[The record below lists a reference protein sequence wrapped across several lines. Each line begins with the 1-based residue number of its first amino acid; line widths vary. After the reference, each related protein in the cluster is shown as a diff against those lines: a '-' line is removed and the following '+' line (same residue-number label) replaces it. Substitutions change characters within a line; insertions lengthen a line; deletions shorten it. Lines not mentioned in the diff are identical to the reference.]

1 MEEIED
7 EDMADN
13 KILDGVKEYCRIS
26 LDSGVTAYDEEL
38 IGHINTVLMML
49 NQMGVGPDGGFELTT
64 GNETWDQIIPD
75 NIKYPGIKDYVKIKV
90 RLLFDPEAF
99 TPNAKESAN
108 EMLKEIEW
116 RLNYKADAEREG
128 LIS

>member
-1 MEEIED
+1 
-7 EDMADN
+7 MADN
-13 KILDGVKEYCRIS
+13 NILDSVKKYCRIS
-26 LDSGVTAYDEEL
+26 LDSGVTAYDDEL

-49 NQMGVGPDGGFELTT
+49 NQMGVGPESGFELTT

-75 NIKYPGIKDYVKIKV
+75 SIKYSGIKDYVKIKV

-108 EMLKEIEW
+108 EMLREIEW

-128 LIS
+128 IIS

>member
-1 MEEIED
+1 
-7 EDMADN
+7 MADN
-13 KILDGVKEYCRIS
+13 KILDSVKAYCRIS
-26 LDSGVTAYDEEL
+26 IDSEVTAYDEEL

-49 NQMGVGPDGGFELTT
+49 NQMGVGPEGGFALET
-64 GNETWDQIIPD
+64 GDETWEQIIPD

-108 EMLKEIEW
+108 ESLREIEW
-116 RLNYKADAEREG
+116 RLNYKADAERAG

>member
-1 MEEIED
+1 
-7 EDMADN
+7 MADN
-13 KILDGVKEYCRIS
+13 KILDSVKAYCRIS
-26 LDSGVTAYDEEL
+26 IDSEVTAYDEEL

-64 GNETWDQIIPD
+64 GDETWDQIIPD

-116 RLNYKADAEREG
+116 RLNYKADAERAG
-128 LIS
+128 LVS

>member
-1 MEEIED
+1 
-7 EDMADN
+7 MADN
-13 KILDGVKEYCRIS
+13 KILDSVKAYCRIS
-26 LDSGVTAYDEEL
+26 IDSEVTAYDEEL

-49 NQMGVGPDGGFELTT
+49 NQMGVGPEGGFALET
-64 GNETWDQIIPD
+64 GDETWDQIIPD

-108 EMLKEIEW
+108 ESLREIEW
-116 RLNYKADAEREG
+116 RLNYKVDAERAG

>member
-1 MEEIED
+1 
-7 EDMADN
+7 MADN

-26 LDSGVTAYDEEL
+26 LDSGVTAYDDEL

-49 NQMGVGPDGGFELTT
+49 NQMGVGPEGGFEMET
-64 GNETWDQIIPD
+64 GEETWDQIIPD
-75 NIKYPGIKDYVKIKV
+75 GIKYPGIKDYIKIKV

-108 EMLKEIEW
+108 EMLREIEW
-116 RLNYKADAEREG
+116 RLNYKADAERNG
-128 LIS
+128 LPS

>member
-1 MEEIED
+1 
-7 EDMADN
+7 MADN
-13 KILDGVKEYCRIS
+13 NILDSVKKYCRIS
-26 LDSGVTAYDEEL
+26 LESGVTAYDDEL

-49 NQMGVGPDGGFELTT
+49 NQMGVGPESGFELID
-64 GNETWDQIIPD
+64 GSETWDQIIPD
-75 NIKYPGIKDYVKIKV
+75 SIKYSGIKDYVKIKV

-108 EMLKEIEW
+108 EMLREIEW

-128 LIS
+128 IIS

>member
-1 MEEIED
+1 
-7 EDMADN
+7 MADN

-26 LDSGVTAYDEEL
+26 LDSSVTAYDDEL

-49 NQMGVGPDGGFELTT
+49 NQMGVGPENGFELVD
-64 GNETWDQIIPD
+64 GSETWDQIIPD
-75 NIKYPGIKDYVKIKV
+75 SIKYSGIKDYVKIKV

-108 EMLKEIEW
+108 EMLREIEW

-128 LIS
+128 IIS